1 MRWPGIVAALVLV
14 GCAAPSVT
22 VTAQPTSVPTRF
34 AATPSRSATS
44 SPTESPSLT
53 TSALRGAVEVADIRA
68 HLEELQRIADE
79 NGGNRATGT
88 GGFDE
93 SVAYVAEHLAAAGYE
108 VTRQAFTVG
117 GASSVN
123 LVVERAGTDPEVI
136 MLGGHLDSVEA
147 GPGIND
153 NGTGVATLL
162 VIAER
167 LAELPAPDRTVRI
180 AFWGAEE
187 GGPHGS
193 PAYVAALSPSELG
206 RIGAYL
212 NFDMLASPN
221 PIRFVY
227 AESGAAPGSE
237 ALTALFTS
245 HFDGEGLAWAP
256 IDLAGH
262 SDHGAFT
269 DAGIPTGG
277 LFSGGREPKTEAQAS
292 AFGGS
297 AGEPADPCSDQAC
310 DTIANVDDAILEAMA
325 AAVAHVVGSLAAR
338 D

>member
-1 MRWPGIVAALVLV
+1 V
-14 GCAAPSVT
+14 G
-22 VTAQPTSVPTRF
+22 
-34 AATPSRSATS
+34 
-44 SPTESPSLT
+44 
-53 TSALRGAVEVADIRA
+53 
-68 HLEELQRIADE
+68 
-79 NGGNRATGT
+79 
-88 GGFDE
+88 
-93 SVAYVAEHLAAAGYE
+93 
-108 VTRQAFTVG
+108 
-117 GASSVN
+117 
-123 LVVERAGTDPEVI
+123 
-136 MLGGHLDSVEA
+136 A

-167 LAELPAPDRTVRI
+167 LADLPAPGSTVRI

-187 GGPHGS
+187 GGPHGA
-193 PAYVAALSPSELG
+193 PAYVAALSPGELD

-212 NFDMLASPN
+212 NFDMLGSPN

-237 ALTALFTS
+237 PLTALFTS
-245 HFDGEGLAWAP
+245 YFDAEGLAWAP

-277 LFSGGREPKTEAQAS
+277 LFSGGREPKTDEQAA

-310 DTIANVDDAILEAMA
+310 DTIGNINEAILAEMADAI
-325 AAVAHVVGSLAAR
+325 AHVVATLAAR